1 MPTRKKAAAP
11 APDAAQAAPKRSTRK
26 TPATPPPEPPAETLA
41 ETLAEVAVIA
51 PSPIPAPPP
60 ADPDEADKPATAVVK
75 RKDLVDRVTTLTG
88 AKRKL
93 VKSVVEATLSV
104 LGEALSRGEDLRLP
118 PFGNARVNR
127 TRGEE
132 GARTLTVKLRR
143 GSGKGAKEALA
154 EPGEDD

>member
-11 APDAAQAAPKRSTRK
+11 APDAVQAAPKRSTRK
-26 TPATPPPEPPAETLA
+26 TPAAPAPEPPA

-51 PSPIPAPPP
+51 PAPIPAPPP

>member
-11 APDAAQAAPKRSTRK
+11 APDAAQAAPKRSPRK
-26 TPATPPPEPPAETLA
+26 TPAAPPPEPPAATQA

-51 PSPIPAPPP
+51 PTPIPAPP

-127 TRGEE
+127 SRGEE

>member
-26 TPATPPPEPPAETLA
+26 TTAAPAPEPPA

-51 PSPIPAPPP
+51 PAPIPAPPP
-60 ADPDEADKPATAVVK
+60 ADPDEADKPATVVVK